1 MLLAGV
7 KAKCNCWKS
16 RICSGDAQL
25 MPPSFFVILQKR
37 GANGPLKHTS
47 VRYAEAV
54 ARLKVELQPEKETA
68 LTSEDVLD
76 ANF

>member
-1 MLLAGV
+1 
-7 KAKCNCWKS
+7 
-16 RICSGDAQL
+16 

-54 ARLKVELQPEKETA
+54 ARLKIELQPEKETA